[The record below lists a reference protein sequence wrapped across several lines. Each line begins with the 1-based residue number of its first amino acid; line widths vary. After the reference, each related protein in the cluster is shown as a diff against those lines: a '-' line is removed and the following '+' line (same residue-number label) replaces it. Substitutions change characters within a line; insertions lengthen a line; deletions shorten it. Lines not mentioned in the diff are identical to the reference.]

1 MVGGGWFAAEA
12 QQEGGSVCKQGNRQ
26 EMAKPGDQ
34 TPSTRSYKETRE
46 RRREI
51 EDGIKMVWR
60 GRREKVQE
68 QAMATPE
75 SERLDG
81 NRVPVQLTIGN
92 RVGVSRMH
100 QAHTVMALGSMFYG
114 LVASARPRCPDVQMS
129 VGGRPV
135 G

>member
-12 QQEGGSVCKQGNRQ
+12 QQEGGWVCKQGNRQ

-81 NRVPVQLTIGN
+81 KRVPVQLTIGN

-100 QAHTVMALGSMFYG
+100 KAHSDGTGFNLLWWPQRG
-114 LVASARPRCPDVQMS
+114 PDVQTS
-129 VGGRPV
+129 RCQWEGGL
-135 G
+135 